1 MKSKLIIKVVL
12 LAFSLGMV
20 ILAMQLFASN
30 SFKDGVNQMFST
42 DTGKTMRWCPNHV
55 VDFQWQ
61 DPNLAPAA
69 QTKWSHAK
77 PEQVR
82 KAFCSV
88 TMDTP
93 DGTDLTQLQF
103 KPLLMAQSAEAKTAT
118 LEWNP
123 ESRAFRVQGM
133 PFKSASLSRELLD
146 DPK

>member
-1 MKSKLIIKVVL
+1 MKSKLIVKVVL
-12 LAFSLGMV
+12 LVFSLGMV
-20 ILAMQLFASN
+20 ILAMQLFASS
-30 SFKDGVNQMFST
+30 SFKDGVNQMFSA
-42 DTGKTMRWCPNHV
+42 DTGKTMRWCPDHV

-61 DPNLAPAA
+61 DPNLPQVTQAKWA
-69 QTKWSHAK
+69 QAK

-93 DGTDLTQLQF
+93 DTTDLSQLRF

-118 LEWNP
+118 LEWSP
-123 ESRAFRVQGM
+123 ESKVFRVQGM
-133 PFKSASLSRELLD
+133 PFKSTSLSRELLD